1 MIRRLLNLLF
11 PPKCLLCRNFLSKE
25 ETHLCHRCRA
35 DAPEFTKSKRRIP
48 FVAQWTGI
56 WYYTDTVRSS
66 ILRFKFYN
74 ARSYALPYAQ
84 LLALR
89 LQKEDMDNA
98 DLISWVPISD
108 TRRRKRGYD
117 QGELLAQALAR
128 ELNVPYMRL
137 LEKTRDTPPQSGF
150 RDAAG
155 RRANVLGAY
164 RFVNRSYIRD
174 KHILLLDDVITTGA
188 TASECAKILSAG
200 GAKEITLAA
209 VAVADKNK

>member
-11 PPKCLLCRNFLSKE
+11 PPKCLLCRRFLSKS
-25 ETHLCHRCRA
+25 ETHLCHKCRA
-35 DAPEFTKSKRRIP
+35 DAPEFTKSKRSIP

-89 LQKEDMDNA
+89 LQKEGLDDA

-108 TRRRKRGYD
+108 ARRRKRGYD
-117 QGELLAQALAR
+117 QGQLLAEALAS
-128 ELNVPYMRL
+128 ELNLPCIRL
-137 LEKTRDTPPQSGF
+137 LEKVRDTLPQSGF
-150 RDAAG
+150 RDASG

-164 RFVNRSYIRD
+164 RYINRQHIIGKR
-174 KHILLLDDVITTGA
+174 ILLLDDVVTTGA
-188 TASECAKILSAG
+188 TASECAKTLTAG
-200 GAKEITLAA
+200 GAKSIALAA